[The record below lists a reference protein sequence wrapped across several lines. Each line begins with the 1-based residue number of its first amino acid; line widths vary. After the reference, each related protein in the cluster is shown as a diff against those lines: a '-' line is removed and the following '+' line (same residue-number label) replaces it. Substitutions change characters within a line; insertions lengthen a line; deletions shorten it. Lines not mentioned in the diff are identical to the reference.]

1 MSTSPAA
8 LGLASTSEAS
18 LVHAKVASAT
28 TTPRSAGSGIPGM
41 SFESA
46 ILFMSRHKVG
56 RRAPVMMVLTNVG
69 NRFLTVCE
77 VAINMKVKWIAWIG
91 VGRAWRDWR
100 FEI

>member
-56 RRAPVMMVLTNVG
+56 RCAPVMMVLRNDSEG
-69 NRFLTVCE
+69 DRFLTVCE
-77 VAINMKVKWIAWIG
+77 VVINMMINCVDRSWS
-91 VGRAWRDWR
+91 
-100 FEI
+100 